1 VNAPERSRTPLC
13 VLKLGGS
20 LARAAELP
28 HWLSTCAG
36 LGGRLVVVPGGGP
49 YADAV
54 RGVQAL
60 WEFPDARAHAMALSA
75 MELYAQQLC
84 AMESRLVTAASRETI
99 RQVLSDG
106 GVPVWL
112 PRAMVLADAG
122 IPQNWSATSD
132 SLAAWLAVRLAAR
145 LLILVKR
152 IEAGSG
158 DFAALAAAG
167 VVDTAFPSF
176 AARVPAVRIV
186 HAGAWPLLPG
196 LIGDDARSH

>member
-1 VNAPERSRTPLC
+1 VNAPERAPLC

-28 HWLSTCAG
+28 NWLSSCAD
-36 LGGRLVVVPGGGP
+36 LGGRLVIVPGGGP

-60 WEFPDARAHAMALSA
+60 WEFSDAQAHAMALSA

-84 AMESRLVTAASRETI
+84 AMEPRLVTAASRDAI
-99 RQVLSDG
+99 RQVLAEG

-112 PRAMVLADAG
+112 PRVMVLADPG
-122 IPQNWSATSD
+122 IPQDWSATSD
-132 SLAAWLAVRLAAR
+132 SLAAWLAARLAAR

-167 VVDTAFPSF
+167 VVDAAFPSF
-176 AARVPAVRIV
+176 AARLPAVRIV
-186 HAGAWPLLPG
+186 HAGAWPMLST
-196 LIGDDARSH
+196 LIGDGARRH